1 MTSQPLGK
9 AAADAGECAAEAWD
23 LVVVP
28 AALEG
33 AQAAHSEQAEDP
45 AEAVPV
51 EEDLVAALAEV
62 AAVSEAVV
70 AERVVGAAIAPR

>member
-1 MTSQPLGK
+1 
-9 AAADAGECAAEAWD
+9 

-33 AQAAHSEQAEDP
+33 AQAAHSEQEEDP

-51 EEDLVAALAEV
+51 EEDPAAGLAEV
-62 AAVSEAVV
+62 AAVSEAAVEVV
-70 AERVVGAAIAPR
+70 RAVGAAIAPR